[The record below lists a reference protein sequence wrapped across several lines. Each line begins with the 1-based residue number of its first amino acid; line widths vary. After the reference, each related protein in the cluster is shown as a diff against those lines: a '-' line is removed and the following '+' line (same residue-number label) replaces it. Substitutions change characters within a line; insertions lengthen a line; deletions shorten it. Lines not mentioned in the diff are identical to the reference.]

1 VGASNVPSNK
11 RARAGWR
18 RLAMQMVLP
27 EGVTLTGAGRH
38 WPRAAPKQEVA
49 RWPPAAS
56 GSSRAGPTL
65 ENDSQSALI
74 GRRGFFLS
82 EILRES
88 HNDSHKCGCKPD
100 LVATI
105 LIRSDTCDTDQGS
118 SGTILNPAKQPQSRQ
133 PAIPRENGGLAGQG
147 VRRLDVA
154 VTSDAYRMGSRRRI
168 ASWRRHCLS
177 RFCNSSSTWGTTQRR
192 RKSATQ
198 NCDREHGRGCCA
210 SSPAVAGATQ
220 PHSRWV

>member
-1 VGASNVPSNK
+1 
-11 RARAGWR
+11 
-18 RLAMQMVLP
+18 MQMVLP

-38 WPRAAPKQEVA
+38 WPRAAPEQEVA

-133 PAIPRENGGLAGQG
+133 PAIPRENGGISGSRCQK
-147 VRRLDVA
+147 VRRRGDL
-154 VTSDAYRMGSRRRI
+154 RRI
-168 ASWRRHCLS
+168 QDGQSPPDSFVAKALLIEILQQFFNVGDYSKTS
-177 RFCNSSSTWGTTQRR
+177 EI
-192 RKSATQ
+192 
-198 NCDREHGRGCCA
+198 CDSELR
-210 SSPAVAGATQ
+210 S
-220 PHSRWV
+220 